1 MNRRPLRLALFVLA
15 AACGFAGVAHAD
27 IYLCRDA
34 NGVLNS
40 SDRLTADCLRY
51 GGKVLGPNGTVRRV
65 ILSPQEQQQAEREA
79 QLRQQQQRQALARQR
94 EDRALLL
101 RYPNPAALE
110 QAREN
115 DLATPKGMIAQAEQ
129 SLQRLQRERKQLEQE
144 AQFYPKG
151 PLPLNLRTK
160 FEENRALTEQEQA
173 LIANQKLEID
183 RINRHYD
190 ALKSRMGPLW
200 EQARLSVSGAGRA
213 H

>member
-1 MNRRPLRLALFVLA
+1 MNRRPLRLTLLVLA
-15 AACGFAGVAHAD
+15 AAAEFAGTARAD

-51 GGKVLGPNGTVRRV
+51 GGKVIGPNGTVRRV
-65 ILSPQEQQQAEREA
+65 ILSPQQQQAEREA
-79 QLRQQQQRQALARQR
+79 QARQQQLQREALARQR

-110 QAREN
+110 QARN
-115 DLATPKGMIAQAEQ
+115 DDLATPRSMIAQAEQ
-129 SLQRLQRERKQLEQE
+129 SLQRLRRERQGLDQE
-144 AQFYPKG
+144 AQFYPNG

-173 LIANQKLEID
+173 LIANQKQEID
-183 RINRHYD
+183 RINRRYD
-190 ALKSRMGPLW
+190 ALKARMGPLW
-200 EQARLSVSGAGRA
+200 EQARLSAVGAGQSR
-213 H
+213 